1 MNIED
6 FFKQIQ
12 EIVQHQ
18 HFLLLFFEVLLLF
31 LMV

>member
-18 HFLLLFFEVLLLF
+18 YLLLLLLEVVLLF